1 MPGKY
6 DIPDDPNRVASPGE
20 APSDNFY
27 SPVEIDPDDADLM
40 SSAMDAFDEFFI
52 DDGK

>member
-1 MPGKY
+1 MPRKY

-20 APSDNFY
+20 APNDNY
-27 SPVEIDPDDADLM
+27 HSPVEIDSDDADLM